1 MAKMTGLGKGLDAL
15 FSTPLIEE
23 ENSIESVKTLKIN
36 EIEPNKNQ
44 ARKKFDEEAI
54 EELANSIKEYG
65 VIQPIIVAK
74 KEKFYEIIAG
84 ERRWRA
90 SKRAGLTEIPAIIRD
105 DNEQRNKEI
114 SLIENIQREDLNP
127 IEKARGI
134 KLLMD
139 EYDLTQQMVAEK
151 LGKSRSSI
159 ANTVRILNLDE
170 RVINLALEG
179 KLTEGHCKSLMS
191 IDDPEKQYKMALY
204 MIESGDSVR
213 EAEKKM
219 RVRKKSS
226 KKQDKYM
233 PIYRDIENTFQ
244 GFFKNPH
251 LILTINKKQKVFVKE
266 VINFCINLNFVKFCS
281 FWIFVH
287 TENLFNRNKG
297 QYCFFCTSLT
307 G

>member
-1 MAKMTGLGKGLDAL
+1 MAVKESGLGKGLDAL

-90 SKRAGLTEIPAIIRD
+90 SKKAGLEEIPVIIRE
-105 DNEQRNKEI
+105 DNDQKNKEI

-139 EYDLTQQMVAEK
+139 EYQLTQQMVADN

-170 RVINLALEG
+170 KVINLALEG

-213 EAEKKM
+213 EAE
-219 RVRKKSS
+219 
-226 KKQDKYM
+226 
-233 PIYRDIENTFQ
+233 
-244 GFFKNPH
+244 
-251 LILTINKKQKVFVKE
+251 
-266 VINFCINLNFVKFCS
+266 
-281 FWIFVH
+281 
-287 TENLFNRNKG
+287 
-297 QYCFFCTSLT
+297 
-307 G
+307 